1 MRNGL
6 LPLLFLGYTVLRA
19 GEPSVR
25 LLSSLPSPQP
35 VGTVIGLTAVPKDEG
50 DPLKLFPKFRLR
62 FSVSTDGSEYRI
74 VSDFSPQPLFAW
86 RPELYEHDARV
97 KVTLLNIETKK
108 TAEAEMPFRIVARVT
123 GQQASATPTTNPL
136 VALFSFPPCPSGSQ
150 YRVAFRRQGETDV
163 HRTGLE
169 PCRAN
174 RTSNIYVAGM
184 RSESEYMLNPE
195 VITDGKVVSGQA
207 VPFRTG
213 ITDGVFAPMKV
224 SVHDDGASKAEPFLV
239 YSVEVPRNRAIATD
253 LNGNVVWYMPGLD
266 HSLTRM
272 LPGGRFLTFAASSGE
287 DYSRL
292 QVIRE
297 VDLVG
302 NVLRET
308 NIARV
313 AEQLEPYGI
322 RSVCKANG
330 HECVPGFHHDAI
342 RLPNGHTIAIGS
354 LKNSLRKAGRARTTL
369 STSWA
374 ASW

>member
-1 MRNGL
+1 MIAAIEGRFARRLWHTGQL
-6 LPLLFLGYTVLRA
+6 CVLGCCRSCLPDFQCCVGA
-19 GEPSVR
+19 EPSVR

-50 DPLKLFPKFRLR
+50 DPFKLFPKFRLR

-74 VSDFSPQPLFAW
+74 VSDFSQQPLFAW

-174 RTSNIYVAGM
+174 RTSNMYVAGM

-253 LNGNVVWYMPGLD
+253 LNGNVVWYMPGPR
-266 HSLTRM
+266 SL
-272 LPGGRFLTFAASSGE
+272 P
-287 DYSRL
+287 D
-292 QVIRE
+292 
-297 VDLVG
+297 
-302 NVLRET
+302 T
-308 NIARV
+308 NIARRPV
-313 AEQLEPYGI
+313 LNVCRQHDEDTADC
-322 RSVCKANG
+322 RSFVKLTSRATFFAK
-330 HECVPGFHHDAI
+330 PTLLASQ
-342 RLPNGHTIAIGS
+342 T
-354 LKNSLRKAGRARTTL
+354 NSKLWNSVSVQAQRT
-369 STSWA
+369 
-374 ASW
+374 